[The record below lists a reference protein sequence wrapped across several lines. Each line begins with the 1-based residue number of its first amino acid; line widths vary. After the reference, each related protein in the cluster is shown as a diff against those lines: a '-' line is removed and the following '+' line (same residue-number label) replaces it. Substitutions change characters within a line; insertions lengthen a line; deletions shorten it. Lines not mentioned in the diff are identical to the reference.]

1 MRLVLAA
8 IGTTCA
14 LLVGGAFPVHADN
27 ATGAP
32 SNSSNL
38 ARLWTTVFQ
47 TPSDQNP
54 FGTGDAQSACISLA
68 KQAIAPFAPAGVT
81 SCSVAAGTSIFVT
94 ASSVECSTFEGNG
107 NTKAELRSCAIA
119 GDAQTAPTVT
129 VDGAPV
135 TVGGTE
141 SGLMRIV
148 LPTNNIFGLPS
159 GKSSSPSA
167 PTHPSRQRSR
177 SNSPSGS
184 TNLERPPLGC
194 RGTVRKDGGPPL
206 LGARLDAAVVWAAAR
221 GRSSHLGMR
230 CLGVL
235 FGRHH
240 HKEG

>member
-1 MRLVLAA
+1 
-8 IGTTCA
+8 
-14 LLVGGAFPVHADN
+14 LVGGAFPVHADN

-68 KQAIAPFAPAGVT
+68 KQTIAPFAPAGVT

-159 GKSSSPSA
+159 G
-167 PTHPSRQRSR
+167 T
-177 SNSPSGS
+177 
-184 TNLERPPLGC
+184 
-194 RGTVRKDGGPPL
+194 
-206 LGARLDAAVVWAAAR
+206 R
-221 GRSSHLGMR
+221 GRSYAHGWVTLVRPLPPGAHQVVITV
-230 CLGVL
+230 GTNAPITTTIQV
-235 FGRHH
+235 
-240 HKEG
+240 K